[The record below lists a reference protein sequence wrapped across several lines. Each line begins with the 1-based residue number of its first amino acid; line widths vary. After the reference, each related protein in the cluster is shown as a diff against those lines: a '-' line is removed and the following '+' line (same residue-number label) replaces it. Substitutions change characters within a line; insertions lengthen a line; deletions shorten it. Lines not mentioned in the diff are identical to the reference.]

1 MINKYIMYFE
11 NELGYLDLLEYVLKN
26 GSIIET
32 RNGKTISSF
41 GLFLKFT
48 DIQKLPL
55 LTTKKIY
62 VKGVI
67 EELLW
72 FLKGSTNAKL
82 LQDKNVHIWDGNSS
96 REYLDN
102 NGFSNYKEGELG
114 PIYGWQ
120 WRTFGKKYNEKGDE
134 NGIDQ
139 IKYVI
144 TELMKDNH
152 SRRAVLTGWNPLQL
166 SEMALPPCHILY
178 NFYKDND
185 GLSCLMTMRSS
196 DLFLGLPFNIAST
209 AILTTIIAKLLHL
222 NTKSIAI
229 ALTDAHI
236 YEEHVECINTQLKRE
251 IISCNTKLEIDLE
264 VPNLDSSIEEK
275 LDWINKLEYSNFKI
289 TDYDCHSALKTIM
302 K

>member
-1 MINKYIMYFE
+1 MYFE
-11 NELGYLDLLEYVLKN
+11 NEIGYLNLLEYVLKN

-41 GLFLKFT
+41 GLFIKFT

-120 WRTFGKKYNEKGDE
+120 WRTFGKKYIENGDE

-144 TELMKDNH
+144 IELMKDNH
-152 SRRAVLTGWNPLQL
+152 SRRAVLSGWNPLQL

-236 YEEHVECINTQLKRE
+236 YEEHVESINTQLKRE
-251 IISCNTKLEIDLE
+251 IIDCNIKLEIDLE
-264 VPNLDSSIEEK
+264 VPNLNSSIEEK
-275 LDWINKLEYSNFKI
+275 LDWINKLEYNNFKI
-289 TDYDCHSALKTIM
+289 TNYNCHSALKSIM

>member
-1 MINKYIMYFE
+1 MYFE
-11 NELGYLDLLEYVLKN
+11 NEIGYLNLLEYVLKN

-152 SRRAVLTGWNPLQL
+152 SRRVVLSGWNPLQL

-236 YEEHVECINTQLKRE
+236 YEEHVECINIQLNRE

-289 TDYDCHSALKTIM
+289 TDYNFHSALKTIM

>member
-1 MINKYIMYFE
+1 MYFE
-11 NELGYLDLLEYVLKN
+11 NEIGYLNLLEYVLKN

-41 GLFLKFT
+41 GLFIKFT

-120 WRTFGKKYNEKGDE
+120 WRTFGKKYIENGDE

-139 IKYVI
+139 IKYI
-144 TELMKDNH
+144 IIELMKDNH
-152 SRRAVLTGWNPLQL
+152 SRRAVLSGWNPLQL

-178 NFYKDND
+178 NFYKDDD

-251 IISCNTKLEIDLE
+251 IIDCNIKLEIDLE
-264 VPNLDSSIEEK
+264 VPNLNSSIEEK
-275 LDWINKLEYSNFKI
+275 LDWIDKLEYNNFKI
-289 TDYDCHSALKTIM
+289 TDYECHPVLKTIM

>member
-1 MINKYIMYFE
+1 MYYE
-11 NELGYLDLLEYVLKN
+11 NELGYLKLLEDTLKN
-26 GSIIET
+26 GENIKN
-32 RNGKTISSF
+32 RNGNTYSTF
-41 GLFLKFT
+41 GNMIKFEN
-48 DIQKLPL
+48 ININFPL
-55 LTTKKIY
+55 LTTKKVY
-62 VKGVI
+62 FKGVL

-72 FLKGSTNAKL
+72 FLKGSTNAKE
-82 LQDKNVHIWDGNSS
+82 LQDKNVHIWDGNST
-96 REYLDN
+96 REYLDA
-102 NGFSNYKEGELG
+102 NGFHNYEVNELG

-120 WRTFGKKYNEKGDE
+120 WRNFGKKYNKCGDEKGV
-134 NGIDQ
+134 DQ

-144 TELMKDNH
+144 EELLKPNN
-152 SRRAVLTGWNPLQL
+152 SRRAIITGWNPLQL
-166 SEMALPPCHILY
+166 REMALPPCHMIY
-178 NFYKDND
+178 NFYKNSD

-251 IISCNTKLEIDLE
+251 IIDCNIKLEIDLE
-264 VPNLDSSIEEK
+264 VPNLNSSIEEK
-275 LDWINKLEYSNFKI
+275 LDWIDKLEYNNFKI
-289 TDYDCHSALKTIM
+289 TDYECHPVLKTIM

>member
-1 MINKYIMYFE
+1 MYFE
-11 NELGYLDLLEYVLKN
+11 NEIGYLNLLEYVLKN

-41 GLFLKFT
+41 GLFIKFT

-120 WRTFGKKYNEKGDE
+120 WRTFGKKYIENGDE

-144 TELMKDNH
+144 IELMKDNH
-152 SRRAVLTGWNPLQL
+152 SRRAVLSGWNPLQL

-178 NFYKDND
+178 NFYKDDD

-289 TDYDCHSALKTIM
+289 TDYNCHSALKTIM

>member
-1 MINKYIMYFE
+1 MYFE
-11 NELGYLDLLEYVLKN
+11 NEIGYLNLLEYVLKN

-41 GLFLKFT
+41 GLFIKFT

-120 WRTFGKKYNEKGDE
+120 WRTFGKKYIGNGDI

-144 TELMKDNH
+144 IELMKDNH
-152 SRRAVLTGWNPLQL
+152 SRRAVLSGWNPLQL

-178 NFYKDND
+178 NFYKDDD

-251 IISCNTKLEIDLE
+251 IINCNIKLEIDLE
-264 VPNLDSSIEEK
+264 VPNLNSSIEEK
-275 LDWINKLEYSNFKI
+275 LDWINKLEYNNFKI
-289 TDYDCHSALKTIM
+289 TNYECHPALKTIM

>member
-1 MINKYIMYFE
+1 MYFE
-11 NELGYLDLLEYVLKN
+11 NEIGYLNLLEYVLKN

-152 SRRAVLTGWNPLQL
+152 SRRVVLSGWNPLQL

-251 IISCNTKLEIDLE
+251 IIDCNIKLEIDLE
-264 VPNLDSSIEEK
+264 VPNLNSSIEEK
-275 LDWINKLEYSNFKI
+275 LDWINKLEYNNFKI
-289 TDYDCHSALKTIM
+289 TNYECHPALKTIM

>member
-11 NELGYLDLLEYVLKN
+11 NELGYLDLLKYVLKN

-152 SRRAVLTGWNPLQL
+152 SRRAVLSGWNPLQL

-264 VPNLDSSIEEK
+264 VPNLDSSIKEK

>member
-1 MINKYIMYFE
+1 MYFE
-11 NELGYLDLLEYVLKN
+11 NELGYLNLLEYVLKN

-48 DIQKLPL
+48 DIQNLPL

-144 TELMKDNH
+144 TELLKDNH
-152 SRRAVLTGWNPLQL
+152 SRRAVLSGWNPLQL

-185 GLSCLMTMRSS
+185 GLSCSMTMRSS

-289 TDYDCHSALKTIM
+289 TDYNCHSALKTIM

>member
-1 MINKYIMYFE
+1 
-11 NELGYLDLLEYVLKN
+11 
-26 GSIIET
+26 
-32 RNGKTISSF
+32 
-41 GLFLKFT
+41 
-48 DIQKLPL
+48 
-55 LTTKKIY
+55 
-62 VKGVI
+62 
-67 EELLW
+67 
-72 FLKGSTNAKL
+72 
-82 LQDKNVHIWDGNSS
+82 
-96 REYLDN
+96 
-102 NGFSNYKEGELG
+102 
-114 PIYGWQ
+114 
-120 WRTFGKKYNEKGDE
+120 
-134 NGIDQ
+134 
-139 IKYVI
+139 
-144 TELMKDNH
+144 MKDNH
-152 SRRAVLTGWNPLQL
+152 SRRVVLSGWNPLQL

-236 YEEHVECINTQLKRE
+236 YEEHVECINIQLNRE

-289 TDYDCHSALKTIM
+289 TDYNFHSALKTIM